1 MSVFISKKEAAA
13 MQKVFCSTLISS
25 LILLA
30 ACGVSDPA
38 RLKIINGVKVTADDP
53 IMHHTAALVTQTGNL
68 QCSAAA
74 IAPNLFITAAHCV
87 YRRDLTGW
95 TIRVGSTAGDTET
108 LDVERAIT
116 HENFNPAL
124 LNAEHAEN
132 AEYPVSAP
140 NDLAIIKTTQSSGT
154 LTPVAVIT
162 ADVRAGL
169 TAPFEITIAG
179 YGRTEPNNRDSRGT
193 LYKATVSV
201 KNQNATIKEFT
212 SQDAAMKMACHGDSG
227 GPAFYKQSK
236 DLVLIGVISRG
247 TTSCDLS
254 TTFYTDVAAFRQF
267 IEQSSGQLTN
277 VN

>member
-116 HENFNPAL
+116 HENF
-124 LNAEHAEN
+124 
-132 AEYPVSAP
+132 
-140 NDLAIIKTTQSSGT
+140 DLAIIKTTQSSGT